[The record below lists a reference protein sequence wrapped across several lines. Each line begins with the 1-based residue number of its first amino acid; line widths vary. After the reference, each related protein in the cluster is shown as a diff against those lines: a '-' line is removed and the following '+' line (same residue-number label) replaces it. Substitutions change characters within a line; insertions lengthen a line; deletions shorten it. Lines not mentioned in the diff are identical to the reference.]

1 MVQTTN
7 AVHTD
12 QLPAVPPDQLSPRF
26 PAIRLQAALERLTP
40 VAREQRERDY
50 VAHLVQQNGFEARR
64 RLGWYRKS
72 GLNSRMVESR
82 FRAFARQRLVGEIDE
97 TEFAAY
103 VAQRADDRGQSPAPC
118 GTQQER
124 KVMNRQSDEGSRVVD
139 RDGGSLNSP
148 GLFPRVLR
156 AVGMGLAL
164 LLGVALI
171 SAGGTATLNAR
182 EALPDTSTTGPSS
195 PNQIAVPVGVA
206 LLLLGVAGGS
216 VAIVVGQRRRMRTA
230 VDVFQMQ
237 IETLQDRQLALETDL
252 SRQRDQAEILRDSE
266 QRLRALLQQLP
277 AGVFLTDAQGEVRY
291 VNDRWQ
297 LLAGLTAEQA
307 AGSGWIQALYPDD
320 RDPVLRLWR
329 DVIRNHGE
337 FAAEHRFRTPSG
349 RVKWLNTRATPL
361 LDRTGR
367 VTGYLGVNADIAD
380 LKQTEETLRASEA
393 RFRSYFELPLIG
405 IALTG
410 ADKRWWEVNDRLC
423 EMLGY
428 QRAQLLSMSWA
439 ELTHPDDLAMDVMQ
453 FERVLGRRIEGYSLD
468 KRFIRQ
474 DGALLY
480 TAVSTR
486 CVRRANGAVD
496 YFVMVVQDITERKE
510 AEERAH
516 NLAHYDPL
524 TGLPNRAL
532 LGDRLLQ
539 AVARAGRQHAQVGVM
554 LVDIDRFKLIN
565 DALGHR
571 AGDRLLQQVA
581 GCLQQCIRQCDTLS
595 RQGGDEFAVLLPDL
609 DSGDEATRIAQRML
623 DLTMQPMRLD
633 DQELNVTCSIGISLY
648 PRDGRTADQL
658 LKNADIALYRAKDMG
673 RNNYQ
678 FYLSGATMLSR
689 ERLNLET
696 SLRHAVERQQLEV
709 YYQPKWD
716 FQAQAVTGAEALV
729 RWNHP
734 RLGLLSPARFIP
746 IAEDS
751 GLVLPMGEWVLRS
764 AIREIGD
771 LQRNGFPGLR
781 IAVNLSG
788 RQFQQAELA
797 ELVSQALAESGF
809 DPVCLE
815 LELTE
820 STLMRQTESN
830 LAVLHA
836 LKATGAR
843 IAIDDFGTGYSSLSY
858 LQRFPVDVLK
868 IDRSFVMDLPGAA
881 GSVAIVDAIVTLAHG
896 LGLEVV
902 AEGVETPEQLTFLHT
917 HGCDEGQGY
926 YFGRPTSLV
935 EFRALLDRQAGS
947 SGAKRTEPA
956 ML

>member
-1 MVQTTN
+1 
-7 AVHTD
+7 
-12 QLPAVPPDQLSPRF
+12 
-26 PAIRLQAALERLTP
+26 
-40 VAREQRERDY
+40 
-50 VAHLVQQNGFEARR
+50 
-64 RLGWYRKS
+64 
-72 GLNSRMVESR
+72 
-82 FRAFARQRLVGEIDE
+82 
-97 TEFAAY
+97 
-103 VAQRADDRGQSPAPC
+103 
-118 GTQQER
+118 
-124 KVMNRQSDEGSRVVD
+124 MNCQSDKGSRVVN
-139 RDGGSLNSP
+139 RDGGSAIRP
-148 GLFPRVLR
+148 GIFPGVLR
-156 AVGMGLAL
+156 SVGMGLAL
-164 LLGVALI
+164 TTSVALI
-171 SAGGTATLNAR
+171 SAGGIATLNAR
-182 EALPDTSTTGPSS
+182 ETLPEASAAGPVGSSLGWTG
-195 PNQIAVPVGVA
+195 IPVGVA
-206 LLLLGVAGGS
+206 LLLLGVAGGGA
-216 VAIVVGQRRRMRTA
+216 AIVVGQRRRMRTA
-230 VDVFQMQ
+230 TDAFQVR
-237 IETLQDRQLALETDL
+237 IDALQDRRLELETDL
-252 SRQRDQAEILRDSE
+252 GRQRDLVETLRDSE

-277 AGVFLTDAQGEVRY
+277 AGVFLTDAQGEIRY

-307 AGSGWIQALYPDD
+307 AGSGWIQALHSDD
-320 RDPVLRLWR
+320 RDPILRLWR
-329 DVIRNHGE
+329 DVIQNHSE
-337 FAAEHRFRTPSG
+337 FVAEHRFRTPSG

-361 LDRTGR
+361 LDRAGR

-428 QRAQLLSMSWA
+428 RRAQLLSMSWA

-453 FERVLGRRIEGYSLD
+453 FERVIGRRIEGYSLD

-474 DGALLY
+474 DGGLLY
-480 TAVSTR
+480 TGVSTR

-496 YFVMVVQDITERKE
+496 YFVMVIQDITERKE
-510 AEERAH
+510 AEDRAH

-539 AVARAGRQHAQVGVM
+539 AVARAEREHAQVGVM

-581 GCLQQCIRQCDTLS
+581 VCLQQCIRQCDTLS

-623 DLTMQPMRLD
+623 DLTAQPMRLD

-648 PRDGRTADQL
+648 PRDGRTADLL

-716 FQAQAVTGAEALV
+716 FQAGAVTGAEALV

-734 RLGLLSPARFIP
+734 KLGLLSPARFIP

-771 LQRNGFPGLR
+771 LHRNGFPGLR

-797 ELVSQALAESGF
+797 ELVGQALAECSF

-820 STLMRQTESN
+820 STLMRQTENN

-902 AEGVETPEQLTFLHT
+902 AEGVETSEQLTFLHT

-926 YFGRPTSLV
+926 YFGRPTSLA
-935 EFRALLDRQAGS
+935 EFRGLLEQQAAI
-947 SGAKRTEPA
+947 SGAEQTEPA
-956 ML
+956 AL